1 MGELNSEKNIIIQEL
16 LYEFL
21 YYQQTSNNVI
31 FFAFL
36 SVGAT
41 DRYLEVKALHRIL
54 LALKYLR
61 TKSRPVYNFANWVKM
76 LL

>member
-1 MGELNSEKNIIIQEL
+1 MGDLNSKKNIIIQKL

-21 YYQQTSNNVI
+21 YYLQTLNNVI

-41 DRYLEVKALHRIL
+41 DCYLEVKALHSIQ
-54 LALKYLR
+54 LALE
-61 TKSRPVYNFANWVKM
+61 
-76 LL
+76 

>member
-31 FFAFL
+31 FFAYL

-41 DRYLEVKALHRIL
+41 DCYLEVKALHRIL
-54 LALKYLR
+54 LALK
-61 TKSRPVYNFANWVKM
+61 
-76 LL
+76 